1 MLDSLNGFKI
11 VEDENMVD
19 YITEKK
25 LMGWKERF
33 FSFKWFTKYKIVQK
47 TRPRTDA
54 IRWEDKLIMH
64 PEIALKLKYEIDR
77 RAKL

>member
-1 MLDSLNGFKI
+1 MFNSLCGFEI
-11 VEDENMVD
+11 IEDENMVD
-19 YITEKK
+19 CYTEEV
-25 LMGWKERF
+25 LLGWKERLLT
-33 FSFKWFTKYKIVQK
+33 FKWFTKYKIVQK